1 MHGKYVM
8 IGRMRDSLTRSLAIS
23 IAAHAVLFLMLALCN
38 CTARW
43 CSRCPPLLSLKHR
56 PRGSGGARGSVAG
69 ACCAGGACGG
79 VAGLGVVETAGA
91 AAAVVAILSPL
102 PLAPPLPAVC
112 ASTKVMVGTA
122 NTSGLCGMRRASMRN
137 RTACAAIEI
146 ASDLVRL
153 SLIRPIMTYFP
164 CKGDSSA

>member
-1 MHGKYVM
+1 MSQEDWPLERPQAAWRAPVA
-8 IGRMRDSLTRSLAIS
+8 LA
-23 IAAHAVLFLMLALCN
+23 APAV
-38 CTARW
+38 
-43 CSRCPPLLSLKHR
+43 
-56 PRGSGGARGSVAG
+56 GSH
-69 ACCAGGACGG
+69 
-79 VAGLGVVETAGA
+79 GLGVAETAGA